1 MDTTTDPKPA
11 SRRAAKAAAA
21 VPAVEDFYTPAT
33 YRPEA
38 SVAYLMR
45 RLISNFASEVAHE
58 LDPRGLTNAQWVP
71 LYKLHLGHGTTAA
84 ELARNCELDAGAM
97 TRTLDRLEA
106 KNLIKRVRS
115 SEDRRV
121 VNLELTDE
129 GRHSAG
135 QVPQALCKVLNA
147 HLRGFSHDEVELLKA
162 MLLRMLEN
170 GIALQKDRETT

>member
-1 MDTTTDPKPA
+1 MDTTTVAKSSTRKAKPA
-11 SRRAAKAAAA
+11 AGARQ
-21 VPAVEDFYTPAT
+21 DFYRPAE
-33 YRPEA
+33 YRPEE

-121 VNLELTDE
+121 VNLELTDD
-129 GRHSAG
+129 GRHAAD
-135 QVPQALCKVLNA
+135 QVPEAMCNVLNA
-147 HLRGFSHDEVELLKA
+147 HLRGFSHAEVELLKS

-170 GIALQKDRETT
+170 GQALQKDRENT

>member
-1 MDTTTDPKPA
+1 MDTTTAAKPS
-11 SRRAAKAAAA
+11 SRKAAKASGAGRDFY
-21 VPAVEDFYTPAT
+21 VPAD
-33 YRPEA
+33 YRPEE

-45 RLISNFASEVAHE
+45 RLIGNFASEVAHE

-121 VNLELTDE
+121 VDLELTDE
-129 GRHSAG
+129 GRLAAD
-135 QVPQALCKVLNA
+135 QIPEALCRVLNA
-147 HLRGFSHDEVELLKA
+147 HLRGFGRDEVELLKS
-162 MLLRMLEN
+162 MLLRMLDN
-170 GIALQKDRETT
+170 GAALQKDRENT